1 MKIKLN
7 IDTQK
12 FTSKP
17 QPFPPSLRNRL
28 CSAASIREVT
38 PEQLIESVRQGLT
51 FTPAAM
57 TGTTGD
63 TWQAQQVICA
73 DIDNDTGKKDAD
85 GHKIRLADPLTPEKA
100 REVMAQHGIDPYF
113 MYYSFSNADN
123 WPKFRIVL
131 ILDAPITDPA
141 TANDLIARFTGI
153 FNALYKGQTIEI
165 NGKKRPIKC
174 ADTTA
179 SDNARLYYG
188 GKADCIIYQSG
199 KTTSTELLQ
208 ALPVYEDEDTTEHAE
223 KPAEAAKKEW
233 EYKRTP
239 ATRKGAYR
247 PYNEL
252 QAQFEADKESF
263 NLAAYVEST
272 TNSRPVTSGRAL
284 YFNPC
289 PICGHNDDFQVT
301 GSVYHCHSASP
312 DGGTGGSII
321 DYLMNKD
328 GLDMGAAC
336 DKFKYD
342 IMKYDREEWRQAYI
356 ADKYSNTPAENG
368 EKRQTGAQ
376 DVQNGQNV
384 QAAPL
389 EQAITAADASAYLS
403 GGTFESDIA
412 YFRQYKDRKLGIHDD
427 IDKYLTLYPGLA
439 ALGGASSLGKTT
451 FAVNI
456 IDKLLSK
463 GETVLYFSLEQLP
476 IEIIT
481 KSLARKL
488 YEIDPLT
495 PLTNVDIKNG
505 ATCDKLERIKKEYA
519 AEATRY
525 QIIKGSFRTTAADI
539 VQYVETYRRE
549 HGGESCKPIVIID
562 YLQLIAP
569 PYGFKGGIREYTDE
583 NIKTLKD
590 MQSRNGL
597 FVIMISSFNR
607 SSNLEPVSYE
617 SFKETSMIEFTCDY
631 VWGLQLS
638 ILDAENDDFYTVT
651 GTRGGRSQRPI
662 DQQRK
667 LVNAAQDETPKKV
680 EFVSLKSRNGKQ
692 FYKAFFD
699 YYPQYDCYLEDKG
712 KGKVKGFTQYFGAT
726 PFDDD
731 GDGIPTI

>member
-38 PEQLIESVRQGLT
+38 PEQLIESVKQGLT

-153 FNALYKGQTIEI
+153 FNALYKGQKIEI

-223 KPAEAAKKEW
+223 KPAEAVKTEW

-272 TNSRPVTSGRAL
+272 TNSRPVKSGRAL

-289 PICGHNDDFQVT
+289 PICGHNNDFQVT

-321 DYLMNKD
+321 DYLINKD

-356 ADKYSNTPAENG
+356 ADKYQNTPAENG

-412 YFRQYKDRKLGIHDD
+412 YFRQYKDRKTGIHDD
-427 IDKYLTLYPGLA
+427 IDEYLTLYPGLA

-451 FAVNI
+451 FAVNL
-456 IDKLLSK
+456 IDHLLDQ

-481 KSLARKL
+481 KSLARRL
-488 YEIDPLT
+488 YEKDPLT
-495 PLTNVDIKNG
+495 PLTNIDIKNG
-505 ATCDKLERIKKEYA
+505 ATYDKLEEIKKEYA
-519 AEATRY
+519 QHAERY
-525 QIIKGSFRTTAADI
+525 QIITGSFRTTAADI
-539 VQYVETYRRE
+539 VQYVEKYRKE

-583 NIKTLKD
+583 NIKALKD
-590 MQSRNGL
+590 MQKRNGL
-597 FVIMISSFNR
+597 FVLMISNFNR
-607 SSNLEPVSYE
+607 SSNYEPVSYE
-617 SFKETSMIEFTCDY
+617 SFKETSMIEYTCDY
-631 VWGLQLS
+631 VWGLQLAL
-638 ILDAENDDFYTVT
+638 LDAENDDFYTVT
-651 GTRGGRSQRPI
+651 GKQGGRSERPI
-662 DQQRK
+662 DQKRK
-667 LVNAAQDETPKKV
+667 LVNEAQGAIPKRV
-680 EFVSLKSRNGKQ
+680 EFVSLKNRNGKQ
-692 FYKAFFD
+692 FFKAFFA
-699 YYPQYDCYLEDKG
+699 YDPRYDIYQPEQKDKS
-712 KGKVKGFTQYFGAT
+712 GFTRYYGNT
-726 PFDDD
+726 PFDA
-731 GDGIPTI
+731 PARKV